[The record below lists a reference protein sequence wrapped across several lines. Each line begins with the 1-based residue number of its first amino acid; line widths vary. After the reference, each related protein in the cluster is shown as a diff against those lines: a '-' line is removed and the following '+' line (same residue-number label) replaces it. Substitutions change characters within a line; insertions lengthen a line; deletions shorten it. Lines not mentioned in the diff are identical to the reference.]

1 MTERRGLTPG
11 LPVVVVLGPTATGK
25 TELAIRIARAFDGE
39 VVSADSRYFYRGMD
53 IGTAKPTVEEQAG
66 IPHHLIDILDPDEP
80 YSLGQFLDDVFLAIE
95 DVASRRHL
103 PVVAGG
109 TPQYLRAMLEGW
121 TVPEVPPDDDL
132 RTRLDQE
139 PIEWLFHRLH
149 DVDPASAERIGPTN
163 KRRMIRALEI
173 YEKTGQTMTDLSGK
187 TPPPYRFHIIGLTQP
202 REVLYPRIDARVR
215 RMYAEGWLDEVRA
228 LHASGITAAHPSM
241 SAHGYREAL
250 EVVTG
255 RTDVEDAIAR
265 TCTIIHRYV
274 RHQQTWF
281 RRFNGIH
288 WFDSS
293 SDGWQDAALAS
304 IPEFTF
310 VIPTNGGISG

>member
-1 MTERRGLTPG
+1 MTERRTLTAG

-25 TELAIRIARAFDGE
+25 TELAIRIAQAFGGE

-53 IGTAKPTVEEQAG
+53 IGTAKPSLIEREG
-66 IPHHLIDILDPDEP
+66 IPHHLIDILEPHEP
-80 YSLGQFLDDVFLAIE
+80 YSLGQFLDDVYRTIE
-95 DVASRRHL
+95 DIGSRSRL

-121 TVPEVPPDDDL
+121 TVPKVPPDDEF
-132 RTRLDQE
+132 RARLDTE
-139 PIEWLFHRLH
+139 PTDVLYSRLSS
-149 DVDPASAERIGPTN
+149 VDPASAARIGESN
-163 KRRMIRALEI
+163 KRRLIRALEV
-173 YEKTGQTMTDLSGK
+173 YEKSGQTMSEQSGK
-187 TPPPYRFHIIGLTQP
+187 SPPPYAFQIVGLTQP
-202 REVLYPRIDARVR
+202 RELLYARIDARVE

-228 LHASGITAAHPSM
+228 LHACGITASHPSM

-255 RTDVEDAIAR
+255 QTSAEDAISR
-265 TCTIIHRYV
+265 TCFIIHRYV

-281 RRFNGIH
+281 RRFDGVH

-293 SDGWQDAALAS
+293 TDGWQVDATEAVRSALDSQSA
-304 IPEFTF
+304 
-310 VIPTNGGISG
+310 

>member
-1 MTERRGLTPG
+1 MTERQDLTPG

-25 TELAIRIARAFDGE
+25 TELAIRIAQAFTGE

-53 IGTAKPTVEEQAG
+53 IGTAKPSPEEQAG
-66 IPHHLIDILDPDEP
+66 VPHHLIDILDPDES
-80 YSLGQFLDDVFLAIE
+80 YSLGQFLDDVYDAIE
-95 DVASRRHL
+95 DVAARKHL

-121 TVPEVPPDDDL
+121 TVPEVPPDDVL
-132 RTRLDQE
+132 RSRLDLNSTE
-139 PIEWLFHRLH
+139 ALFERLA
-149 DVDPASAERIGPTN
+149 DVDPQSAERIGPSN

-173 YEKTGQTMTDLSGK
+173 YEKTGQTMTALSGK
-187 TPPPYRFHIIGLTQP
+187 RPPPYRFHVIGLTQP

-215 RMYAEGWLDEVRA
+215 RMYAEGWLDEVRD
-228 LHASGITAAHPSM
+228 LHASGITAAQPSM

-255 RTDVEDAIAR
+255 QTDVEDAIAR

-281 RRFNGIH
+281 RRFDGVH

-293 SDGWQDAALAS
+293 VDGWTQSALATVDS
-304 IPEFTF
+304 FLDSP
-310 VIPTNGGISG
+310 PQ

>member
-1 MTERRGLTPG
+1 MAGERILTNGLQ
-11 LPVVVVLGPTATGK
+11 VVVVLGPTATGK
-25 TELAIRIARAFDGE
+25 TELAIRLAKAFDGE

-53 IGTAKPTVEEQAG
+53 IGTAKPSIEEQAG
-66 IPHHLIDILDPDEP
+66 VPHHLIDILDPSDG
-80 YSLGQFLDDVFLAIE
+80 YSLGQFLNDVYAAIE
-95 DVASRRHL
+95 SVGKRERL

-121 TVPEVPPDDDL
+121 TVPEVPPDDAL
-132 RTRLDQE
+132 RERLDAE
-139 PIEWLFHRLH
+139 PTEALFDRLQA
-149 DVDPASAERIGPTN
+149 VDPASADRIGPSN

-173 YEKTGQTMTDLSGK
+173 YELSGQTMTELSGK
-187 TPPPYRFHIIGLTQP
+187 QPPPYRFHIVGLTQP
-202 REVLYPRIDARVR
+202 REVLYPRIDSRVR
-215 RMYAEGWLDEVRA
+215 KMYAEGWLDEVRA
-228 LHASGITAAHPSM
+228 LHEKGITAAHPSM

-255 RTDVEDAIAR
+255 LTTEDDAIAR

-281 RRFNGIH
+281 RRFDDIH

-293 SDGWQDAALAS
+293 TPGWQQAAEDPVRGFL
-304 IPEFTF
+304 
-310 VIPTNGGISG
+310 GGSSESP